1 MPVILAKAEKLNHAD
16 TVLYEISMLRFASE
30 RLKREQWE
38 HPRDAWVY
46 LESFL
51 LHYRNLIEFLGKEDT
66 KKKKGKRADTL
77 SVMTI
82 WRLLNV
88 SPPNDVDKIHAE
100 GAKLLAEYE
109 EVEDRISRYVSHCTT
124 KRTEAKGW
132 PIPVMI
138 EKIEPLLAQI
148 EPVLESQSAN
158 RLLSPV
164 RPVFFL
170 GPHDASTTTGTFTA
184 VMPMLIDRF
193 IFPEEPK

>member
-1 MPVILAKAEKLNHAD
+1 MLVTRTKAERLNHAD

-38 HPRDAWVY
+38 HPRDAWVC

-51 LHYRNLIEFLGKEDT
+51 LHYRNLIEFLGKENT

-88 SPPNDVDKIHAE
+88 SPPDDVDKIHAE
-100 GAKLLAEYE
+100 GAKLLVEYE

-124 KRTEAKGW
+124 KRTEAKDW
-132 PIPVMI
+132 PIHVMVD
-138 EKIEPLLAQI
+138 KIEPLLAQI

-158 RLLSPV
+158 HLLPPV
-164 RPVFFL
+164 PPVFFL
-170 GPHDASTTTGTFTA
+170 SAHNASTTTGTCTA
-184 VMPMLIDRF
+184 VMPRLIDRSVP
-193 IFPEEPK
+193 PEEPK